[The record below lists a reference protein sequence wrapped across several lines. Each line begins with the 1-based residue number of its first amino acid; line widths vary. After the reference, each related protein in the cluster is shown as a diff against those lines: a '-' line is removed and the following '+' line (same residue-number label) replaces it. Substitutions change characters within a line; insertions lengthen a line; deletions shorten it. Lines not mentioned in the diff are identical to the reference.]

1 MALLEISLSASIFI
15 VAVIFFRS
23 LLIHKLPKMTF
34 MLLWGVALFQLL
46 VPVSVQSQF
55 SFFTAVN
62 YISRMFTVQEVI
74 PAAES
79 SSSFHG
85 GGTVIMPPITD
96 NLTLPAVPLQTAFQV
111 SPIILVWFV
120 GFTLCALYFII
131 PHLRCRTH
139 YKMSLPITSNFI
151 GKWQSS
157 NSLWR
162 KVQIRQSDQISTPLT
177 YGVFQPVILL
187 PKNLDDHD
195 ENQLT
200 LILTH
205 EFTHIKRFDTVKKW
219 LLAASVCVHWF
230 NPFVWIMYI
239 LANRDIELSCDERVI
254 WTLGESVKPAYAR
267 ALVRLEEKKSG
278 LSPMISHFSKN
289 PIEERIISIMKTKK
303 TSIATML
310 LATAG
315 IVTVFATSALDKT
328 EAAPGVGSSMDE
340 PIATLAP
347 YQIPYATSMTS
358 TTNVMP
364 IDLTFRK
371 FDVPNLIN
379 KLNASKYKAVYTDN
393 EMYLRVMSDNSI
405 QISRDNGAAWKE
417 YDTNDV
423 DATEFAEWLLIND
436 PNPGYSVKEMQSR
449 LANGAEVKHLVLKNG
464 KEMYF
469 IIDRSGVQI
478 ELVQATRLASVLVDS
493 QRMMVTVES
502 LSYVISAQML
512 KSFYDLLASS
522 NILTQPQ
529 AEQEYSERI
538 QYLKENDTSFK
549 ITE

>member
-1 MALLEISLSASIFI
+1 
-15 VAVIFFRS
+15 
-23 LLIHKLPKMTF
+23 
-34 MLLWGVALFQLL
+34 
-46 VPVSVQSQF
+46 
-55 SFFTAVN
+55 
-62 YISRMFTVQEVI
+62 
-74 PAAES
+74 
-79 SSSFHG
+79 
-85 GGTVIMPPITD
+85 
-96 NLTLPAVPLQTAFQV
+96 
-111 SPIILVWFV
+111 
-120 GFTLCALYFII
+120 
-131 PHLRCRTH
+131 
-139 YKMSLPITSNFI
+139 
-151 GKWQSS
+151 
-157 NSLWR
+157 
-162 KVQIRQSDQISTPLT
+162 
-177 YGVFQPVILL
+177 
-187 PKNLDDHD
+187 
-195 ENQLT
+195 
-200 LILTH
+200 
-205 EFTHIKRFDTVKKW
+205 
-219 LLAASVCVHWF
+219 
-230 NPFVWIMYI
+230 
-239 LANRDIELSCDERVI
+239 
-254 WTLGESVKPAYAR
+254 
-267 ALVRLEEKKSG
+267 
-278 LSPMISHFSKN
+278 
-289 PIEERIISIMKTKK
+289 
-303 TSIATML
+303 
-310 LATAG
+310 
-315 IVTVFATSALDKT
+315 
-328 EAAPGVGSSMDE
+328 MDE

-405 QISRDNGAAWKE
+405 QISLDNGAAWKE